1 MSELFSSN
9 YSIISDQD
17 MICITFYGRTIIM
30 FNIFNGFAI
39 NQINMPSEITV
50 IDIDEFNSTI
60 IVATEQNGI
69 QVINTIFIS
78 EKDSEIINGQK

>member
-1 MSELFSSN
+1 
-9 YSIISDQD
+9 
-17 MICITFYGRTIIM
+17 
-30 FNIFNGFAI
+30 
-39 NQINMPSEITV
+39 MPSKIKA

-78 EKDSEIINGQK
+78 EKDSEIKILSLQFVLLKMKIKN